1 MSISSGNI
9 TLGCLLHF
17 SRGLG
22 DTRATGITTAG
33 GRTHLLPHDVELGVC
48 QLSLVLL
55 LLLRV
60 DQILLLLL
68 ASVKHGK

>member
-1 MSISSGNI
+1 M
-9 TLGCLLHF
+9 GCLLHF

-22 DTRATGITTAG
+22 DTKATGITSAG
-33 GRTHLLPHDVELGVC
+33 GRAHLLPPDVEEGVC

-68 ASVKHGK
+68 ASVKHGR